1 MVSSEREFDVVVFGA
16 TGFTGRLVARYL
28 AQQGGARRWAVAG
41 RNEAKLQALIAEL
54 GELAS
59 GGVAPSVVVAD
70 VGDAES
76 LKAMAARTR
85 VVCTTVGPYALYGEA
100 VVKACVEEGAD
111 YCDLTGEMDW
121 VAEMI
126 ERYHEAARSAGVR
139 IVHSCGFDSIPSDL
153 GVLRLQQEAQ
163 RRWEAPAGLAK
174 FYLWD
179 ARGGFSGGTVAS
191 AAETVERASRDATVR
206 ERLADP
212 YALYPAGEAPG
223 ADRAPQDRARF
234 DRAIGAWTGPF
245 MMARVNEK
253 VVRRSN
259 ALRGFEYGRD
269 FRYGEV
275 VRLGRGV
282 GGAVG
287 AWSMTLG
294 LGGLVAGLAF
304 KPTRALLRRFVLP
317 AAGEGP
323 SEKTMEEGRFCVKV
337 YGWKDEGAMK
347 AGEAPLVVRV
357 EADKDPGY
365 GATALMLSE
374 SAMLLADGE
383 DAVGDAAVG
392 GGVLTTAAA
401 LGGALI
407 ERLEGA
413 GMVFEVE

>member
-1 MVSSEREFDVVVFGA
+1 MGREFDVVVFGA

-28 AQQGGARRWAVAG
+28 AQNAGERSWAVAG
-41 RNEAKLQALIAEL
+41 RNEAKLSALVDEL
-54 GELAS
+54 GALAP
-59 GGVAPSVVVAD
+59 GAGEPKVVVAD
-70 VGDAES
+70 VGDEGS
-76 LKAMAARTR
+76 LRAMAARTR

-100 VVKACVEEGAD
+100 VVRACVEEGAD

-126 ERYHEAARSAGVR
+126 EGYEEAARSAGVR
-139 IVHSCGFDSIPSDL
+139 VVHSCGFDSIPSDL
-153 GVLRLQQEAQ
+153 GVLLLQKEAQ
-163 RRWEAPAGLAK
+163 KRWGGPAEVAR

-191 AAETVERASRDATVR
+191 AAETVERAARDAKVR

-223 ADRAPQDRARF
+223 QDSGPQDGARF
-234 DRAIGAWTGPF
+234 DKAIGAWTGPF

-259 ALRGFEYGRD
+259 ALRGFEYGRG

-287 AWSMTLG
+287 AWSMALG
-294 LGGLVAGLAF
+294 LGGFVAGLAF
-304 KPTRALLRRFVLP
+304 GPTRALLKRFVLP

-323 SEKTMEEGRFCVKV
+323 SEKTMEGGSFCVKV
-337 YGWKDEGAMK
+337 YGWKDEASRK
-347 AGEAPLVVRV
+347 AGDAPVVVRV

-374 SAMLLADGE
+374 SAMLLSEGVEAAEEG
-383 DAVGDAAVG
+383 AVK

-401 LGGALI
+401 MGDALI
-407 ERLEGA
+407 ERLRGA